1 MIGSLVSELE
11 LWSEEERLPAK
22 VRSEGEM
29 EAQGQELSAALLPAQ
44 GRAPAFIPA
53 AQPGSLQQPGG
64 SLGELSPGAKGA
76 AEMHGEELALE
87 R

>member
-22 VRSEGEM
+22 VRSEGRRKRR
-29 EAQGQELSAALLPAQ
+29 ARNLVRALLPAQ